1 MLARILDRSR
11 RSLRRLHRDG
21 RGNVL
26 VLTAAAIPM
35 LLGGAGLGVDVT
47 QWYLWG
53 RELQM
58 GVDAGALAGTYS
70 QAQGKDYSTS
80 ARSAVSTNLNVVT
93 VTGTPTVML
102 GNWAGGTNNAVTV
115 TAQTQRTLPFSG
127 MFLSTAPT
135 ISRTATAAIIDS
147 GTFCMK
153 ATHKTAQD
161 AISIGGNAL
170 LQLGCGIVADSNN
183 VQAINI
189 FGSSLV
195 DATSISAVGGITA
208 GSGNLSGNTPLRPYS
223 LPQSDPLANL
233 PPPPNNGINR
243 TTPNCNGNKCSGV
256 TDLNPGIYANMD
268 LNGSFNM
275 KTGVYV
281 LDSGNPSHPAQL
293 SINAQDSL
301 TGNGV
306 IIVLRNNAEVKI
318 NGGSNVSLT
327 ALTKDQATQLGIST
341 AYAGILIFQDAATS
355 TYTESNGSVN
365 CSSSCINGNATLHLG
380 GTIYMPMQ
388 DIQITGN
395 AAPSTQCLLLI
406 ASKIKISGN
415 PIIPNSCPTGQN
427 GYGIKVVR
435 LVS

>member
-35 LLGGAGLGVDVT
+35 LIGGAGLGVDVT

-70 QAQGKDYSTS
+70 QAQGKDYSAS

-93 VTGTPTVML
+93 VTGTPTVTL

-135 ISRTATAAIIDS
+135 ISRIATAAIIDS
-147 GTFCMK
+147 GTFCIL
-153 ATHKTAQD
+153 ATNKTAQA

-170 LQLGCGIVADSNN
+170 VKLGCGIASNSNN
-183 VQAINI
+183 AESIKI
-189 FGSSLV
+189 FGSAQVEANPL
-195 DATSISAVGGITA
+195 TAVGGITA
-208 GSGNLSGNTPLRPYS
+208 GDGNLIGDTTKRAYS
-223 LPQSDPLANL
+223 VEQADPLANL
-233 PPPPNNGINR
+233 P
-243 TTPNCNGNKCSGV
+243 TPSPTICNTPKTYDKNITPLPCGV
-256 TDLNPGIYANMD
+256 YADLKLKGSHTVQGIYTID
-268 LNGSFNM
+268 GGEL
-275 KTGVYV
+275 KI
-281 LDSGNPSHPAQL
+281 DAQYNL
-293 SINAQDSL
+293 TS

-306 IIVLRNNAEVKI
+306 MFILKNGATLDIQ
-318 NGGSNVSLT
+318 GGSNISLT
-327 ALTKDQATQLGIST
+327 AISAANIATYGLSP
-341 AYAGILIFQDAATS
+341 AYANILIFEDKSTFPANSTRTS
-355 TYTESNGSVN
+355 K
-365 CSSSCINGNATLHLG
+365 INGNATLALG
-380 GTIYMPMQ
+380 GTIYLTKQALQM
-388 DIQITGN
+388 TGN
-395 AAPSTQCLLLI
+395 AAPSTTCLLLI
-406 ASKIKISGN
+406 ADTVTISGN
-415 PIIPNSCPTGQN
+415 PIIPNSCPGGGGG
-427 GYGIKVVR
+427 GYGAKVVR